1 MASSTLTL
9 GYWDIRGLVEPV
21 RTLLAYLELPY
32 ESKKVT
38 SFEDWSAEKRAA
50 QYNFPNLPY
59 LVDGEKTITENEAIQ
74 VHLCLKA
81 NRPDLI
87 GKDSDRVEFIQLR
100 GVIGDFNSGITGQCY
115 SNKTHED
122 VKKGVDTA
130 MGRVAGKLTDLNKI
144 LEKRDWLMGYLT
156 YLDFNLAELVERFS
170 QMDAEIGTTI
180 TTGHSA
186 LLAHSKRVLELPGV
200 KEYRA
205 SDKFQARPHNGGFA
219 GWH

>member
-9 GYWDIRGLVEPV
+9 GYWDIRGLAEPV

-38 SFEDWSAEKRAA
+38 SFDQWKSEKEAA
-50 QYNFPNLPY
+50 QYAFPNLPY
-59 LVDGEKTITENEAIQ
+59 LVDGEKTITETEAIQ
-74 VHLCLKA
+74 AHLCLKA
-81 NRPDLI
+81 NRPELL

-100 GVIGDFNSGITGQCY
+100 GVIGDFNSGITSQCY
-115 SNKTHED
+115 ANKTHED
-122 VKKGVDTA
+122 LKKAVEGA
-130 MGRVAGKLTDLNKI
+130 MVRIAPKLKDLNKI
-144 LEKRDWLMGYLT
+144 LEKRDWLLGYIT
-156 YLDFNLAELVERFS
+156 YLDFNLAELVERFA
-170 QMDAEIGTTI
+170 QMDTEIGTSI

-205 SDKFQARPHNGGFA
+205 SDKFQARPHNGGSA
-219 GWH
+219 GWQ

>member
-9 GYWDIRGLVEPV
+9 GYWDIRGLAEPI

-38 SFEDWSAEKRAA
+38 KYEDWITEKRAA
-50 QYNFPNLPY
+50 QHNFPNLPY
-59 LVDGEKTITENEAIQ
+59 LVDGEKTITETEAIQ

-100 GVIGDFNSGITGQCY
+100 GVIGDFNSGITNQCY
-115 SNKTHED
+115 ANKTRED
-122 VKKGVDTA
+122 LKKAVETA
-130 MGRVAGKLTDLNKI
+130 MGRLGGKLNDLNKI
-144 LEKRDWLMGYLT
+144 LEKRDFLLGYIT
-156 YLDFNLAELVERFS
+156 YLDFNLAELIERFVEL
-170 QMDAEIGTTI
+170 DAEVGTAI

-205 SDKFQARPHNGGFA
+205 SDKFQSRPHNAQMACWF
-219 GWH
+219 

>member
-9 GYWDIRGLVEPV
+9 TYWDIRGLCEPI
-21 RTLLAYLELPY
+21 RALLAYLDLSY

-38 SFEDWSAEKRAA
+38 TYDQWKSEKESA
-50 QYNFPNLPY
+50 QHNFPNLPY
-59 LVDGEKTITENEAIQ
+59 LVDSEKTITESEAIEAYI
-74 VHLCLKA
+74 CLKA

-87 GKDSDRVEFIQLR
+87 GKEQDRVEFIQLR
-100 GVIGDFNSGITGQCY
+100 GVIVDFNNGITNVCY
-115 SNKTHED
+115 QYKTTED
-122 VKKGVDTA
+122 LKAAADATMKA
-130 MGRVAGKLTDLNKI
+130 YRRKLDDLNKI
-144 LEKRDWLMGYLT
+144 LEKREWLMGYLT

-170 QMDAEIGTTI
+170 QMDAEIGTAI

-205 SDKFQARPHNGGFA
+205 SDKFQARPHNDDSA
-219 GWH
+219 GWQ